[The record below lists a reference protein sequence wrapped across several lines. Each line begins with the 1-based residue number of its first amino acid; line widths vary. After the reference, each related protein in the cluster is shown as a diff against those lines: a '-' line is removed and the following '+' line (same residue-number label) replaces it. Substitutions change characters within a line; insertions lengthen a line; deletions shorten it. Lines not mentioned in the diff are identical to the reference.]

1 MLRDRKH
8 LAQDGLI
15 AVIITLDGTSGQM
28 MTNPEIVTRG
38 FVYVKESE
46 DMMSDL
52 KNAAKS
58 ALERCAYE
66 DVHDWATLK
75 SSVKKDVSNLI
86 YAKTKRSPMI
96 LPIITEV

>member
-15 AVIITLDGTSGQM
+15 AVIVTLDGTSGHM
-28 MTNPEIVTRG
+28 MTAPEIVTRG

-46 DMMSDL
+46 DMMSEL
-52 KNAAKS
+52 RNAAKT
-58 ALERCAYE
+58 ALERCARE
-66 DVHDWATLK
+66 DVYDWATLK
-75 SSVKKDVSNLI
+75 SSIKKDVSNLI
-86 YAKTKRSPMI
+86 FAKTKRSPMI